1 MPQEAKGRSARTVA
15 RLRWG
20 LAFVLLFVIWS
31 SILRWALQPLHLQ
44 GIGQPLI
51 GYLNG
56 LDHLLQIP
64 GAVIVRLLG
73 YYIPHHPSPF
83 DWLVV
88 RAATLPIVFWLG
100 YRSRTLWDWAKVA
113 PTPPLPSGGLLSR
126 RRLLLTG
133 LTLGGAAAT
142 TFAYALLVEPRW
154 FRITRRTFPIR
165 GLPASLAG
173 LRIVQI
179 TDVHHGPWLPLAC
192 VRHVVD
198 AANAL
203 EPDLIFLT
211 GDYVLSSDVYI
222 QPAIAELARLR
233 PKIATLA
240 ILGNHD
246 WWEGPKLTRQEL
258 TKAGFVLLENA
269 RRVLTPD
276 RRLIEAAD
284 EGLALAGVEDLWEG
298 KPHYQRALGGL
309 PDDMPRLL
317 LSHNPDVAEELAF
330 VQSGFRVDLMMS
342 GHTHG
347 GQIYLPGMGTPIVP
361 SSYGQ
366 KYAQG
371 LVQGPACPVFVCR
384 GLGMSILP
392 LRLGV
397 PPEVAVLELV
407 PQ

>member
-1 MPQEAKGRSARTVA
+1 MQPEAKGRSTRTAA

-20 LAFVLLFVIWS
+20 LFFVLLFLAWS
-31 SILRWALQPLHLQ
+31 AVLRWLLQPLHAQ

-56 LDHLLQIP
+56 LDHLLQAP
-64 GAVIVRLLG
+64 GAFLVRLLG
-73 YYIPHHPSPF
+73 YHIGLHSGLV

-88 RAATLPIVFWLG
+88 RATVLPLLFWIG
-100 YRSRTLWDWAKVA
+100 YRARTVRDWATA
-113 PTPPLPSGGLLSR
+113 TPTPAPPGGGLITR
-126 RRLLLTG
+126 RRLLWTG
-133 LTLGGAAAT
+133 LALGGAAAA
-142 TFAYALLVEPRW
+142 TFGYALLVEPRW
-154 FRITRRTFPIR
+154 FRVTRRTFPIR
-165 GLPASLAG
+165 GLPSSLAG

-179 TDVHHGPWLPLAC
+179 TDVHHGPWLPLAS
-192 VRHVVD
+192 VRHVVE

-203 EPDLIFLT
+203 EPDLVFLT

-233 PKIATLA
+233 PKVATLA
-240 ILGNHD
+240 IMGNHD
-246 WWEGPKLTRQEL
+246 WWEGPELTRQEL

-276 RRLIEAAD
+276 RRLVDAAED
-284 EGLALAGVEDLWEG
+284 GLALAGVEDLWEG

-309 PDDMPRLL
+309 PETMPRLL
-317 LSHNPDVAEELAF
+317 LSHNPDVAEEPDF
-330 VQSGFRVDLMMS
+330 VASGFRVDLMIS

-347 GQIYLPGMGTPIVP
+347 GQIFVPGMGTPIVP
-361 SSYGQ
+361 SRYGQ

-371 LVQGPACPVFVCR
+371 LVQGPTCPVFVCR

-397 PPEVAVLELV
+397 APEIAVLELT